1 MSKKCQHANMNILKL
16 MWAISYFFSVTHLK
30 SFNEENLAKIA
41 DVLEVVSS
49 AMIFLTLPNQSVMT

>member
-1 MSKKCQHANMNILKL
+1 MNILKL
-16 MWAISYFFSVTHLK
+16 MWAISFFFSVTHLK